1 MKVKHLPVFLILAL
15 SAVHASAEEYRRTM
29 TIYVE
34 NKSALPNRV
43 QVRDVEARYGLPEDC
58 VIAKKV
64 AALCYGDQKQERR
77 QLPRE
82 KDKMTCAVA
91 LALMEEPRC
100 SIKDLI
106 FDDWIDGWMNVE
118 LTIHTGVNGLGLVGV
133 RAVNNTDSWTFKPG
147 IRDGDTVG
155 HQ

>member
-1 MKVKHLPVFLILAL
+1 MKLVRLFLMLVVAL
-15 SAVHASAEEYRRTM
+15 SASHAWGEDYRNTI

-43 QVRDVEARYGLPEDC
+43 QVRDVEARYGIPEDC
-58 VIAKKV
+58 RIAKKI
-64 AALCYGDQKQERR
+64 APLCSGDPKKE
-77 QLPRE
+77 LKPPPR
-82 KDKMTCAVA
+82 DTKMTCAAA

-106 FDDWIDGWMNVE
+106 FDDWIDGGMKVE
-118 LTIHTGVNGLGLVGV
+118 LKVHTDAEGFGLIAV
-133 RAVNNTDSWTFKPG
+133 RAVNNTEDWTFKPG
-147 IRDGDTVG
+147 LQDGDTVG

>member
-1 MKVKHLPVFLILAL
+1 MKLTQLLIILL
-15 SAVHASAEEYRRTM
+15 LTVSAFHASGEEYRETI

-34 NKSALPNRV
+34 NASPFPNRV

-58 VIAKKV
+58 RIAKKV
-64 AALCYGDQKQERR
+64 AALCGSDPKKELRPP
-77 QLPRE
+77 PR
-82 KDKMTCAVA
+82 DTNMTCAAA

-106 FDDWIDGWMNVE
+106 FDDWIDGGMKVK
-118 LTIHTGVNGLGLVGV
+118 LTIHIGVNGFGLVGV
-133 RAVNNTDSWTFKPG
+133 RAVNNTESWTFKPG